1 MSTELLL
8 ASGSPRRR
16 ELLEQIGVPTA
27 RLLCSV
33 DEQVRP
39 GEAPV
44 DYVERVTRDKI
55 RAAIQAAPGRV
66 VLAADTAA
74 VLGDRI
80 LGKPVDRADALQ
92 MLSALSAAEHVV
104 MTAVAVGCDQR
115 IELVRVDTR
124 VRFRALQADEIAAY
138 WDTGEPADK
147 AGSYGIQGLGAIFV
161 ERIEGSYSAVVGLP
175 LQETATLLKSFGIPC
190 WQRF

>member
-66 VLAADTAA
+66 VLAADTAV

-124 VRFRALQADEIAAY
+124 VRFRALQADEIAANINSIVGS
-138 WDTGEPADK
+138 DVALAFHSK
-147 AGSYGIQGLGAIFV
+147 AFKTNDLNFF
-161 ERIEGSYSAVVGLP
+161 ERFCFYARYSW
-175 LQETATLLKSFGIPC
+175 F
-190 WQRF
+190 